1 MNLGV
6 CQSNLRTTLYIEP
19 INKYEIQDF
28 FFSNIFT
35 KMPPAIDNFLFFSL
49 SLFIYLFILPEVRC
63 LA

>member
-19 INKYEIQDF
+19 INEYEIQDF
-28 FFSNIFT
+28 FSKIST